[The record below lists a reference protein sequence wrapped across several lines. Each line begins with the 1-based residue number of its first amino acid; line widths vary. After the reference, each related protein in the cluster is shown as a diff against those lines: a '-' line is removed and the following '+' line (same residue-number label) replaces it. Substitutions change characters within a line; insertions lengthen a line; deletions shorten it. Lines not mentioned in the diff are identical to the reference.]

1 MKKQEFLLKEW
12 LQSADNQVSKIKL
25 SKEFIK
31 GTVKLALNEDLYP
44 SGDITSS
51 LISNEK
57 KIKVKLIS
65 NQNAIV
71 GGLLFA
77 KQSFSLIDNKIKF
90 IIKKKDGSRAKKGN
104 LIAII
109 KGKAKNI
116 LIAERVAL
124 NFLSHIS
131 GIATKTNQF
140 VKLAGKKTKICCT
153 RKTIPNLRVIQK
165 YAVKLGG
172 GTNHRFNLSDEYLI
186 KDNHIASSDLK
197 SLVLKAIKNKKGKK
211 ITVEV
216 DTIKQLKSILGLKF
230 NTLLL
235 DNMSIKNL
243 RKGVKIA
250 KKLYETEASGNVN
263 LKNVKAIASTGVNRI
278 SVGSITHSVPAI
290 DFKLEI

>member
-1 MKKQEFLLKEW
+1 M
-12 LQSADNQVSKIKL
+12 SKIKL

-31 GTVKLALNEDLYP
+31 STVKLALNEDLYP
-44 SGDITSS
+44 SGDITSG
-51 LISNEK
+51 LIDNDNVVT
-57 KIKVKLIS
+57 VKLIS

-77 KQSFSLIDNKIKF
+77 KEAFSLIDDKIKF
-90 IIKKKDGSRAKKGN
+90 NIKKRDGSRVKKGS
-104 LIAII
+104 LVALI

-116 LIAERVAL
+116 LIAERVVL

-131 GIATKTNQF
+131 GIATKTNEF

-186 KDNHIASSDLK
+186 KDNHVASSDLK
-197 SLVLKAIKNKKGKK
+197 TLVLKAIKDKKGKK

-230 NTLLL
+230 NTVLL

-243 RKGVKIA
+243 RKSVKIA
-250 KKLYETEASGNVN
+250 KKNYETEASGNVS
-263 LKNVKAIASTGVNRI
+263 LKSVKAISSTGVDRI
-278 SVGSITHSVPAI
+278 SIGNITHSAPAV